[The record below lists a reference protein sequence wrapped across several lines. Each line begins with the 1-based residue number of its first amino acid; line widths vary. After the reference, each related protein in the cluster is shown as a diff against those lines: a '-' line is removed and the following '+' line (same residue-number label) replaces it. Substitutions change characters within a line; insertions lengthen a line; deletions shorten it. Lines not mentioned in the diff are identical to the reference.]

1 MADAFDEA
9 RRVPSFVV
17 DGERLSDFRRALLV
31 KEIGAQTRRRQ
42 RPGEP
47 PKSAAQEETL
57 PFDPQRPFDAE
68 LDKFPAEISDNMME
82 TLQKMRKEGEAEAEE
97 HLREVRELQRQ
108 KDELV
113 WLLAQVSRV
122 EQGERQLATL
132 HKVDK
137 VVRQGKDA

>member
-68 LDKFPAEISDNMME
+68 LDKFPAEIRYS
-82 TLQKMRKEGEAEAEE
+82 T
-97 HLREVRELQRQ
+97 H
-108 KDELV
+108 
-113 WLLAQVSRV
+113 VSFKGF
-122 EQGERQLATL
+122 QGFSRLCKAFQHVFKYFDTT
-132 HKVDK
+132 HCV
-137 VVRQGKDA
+137 